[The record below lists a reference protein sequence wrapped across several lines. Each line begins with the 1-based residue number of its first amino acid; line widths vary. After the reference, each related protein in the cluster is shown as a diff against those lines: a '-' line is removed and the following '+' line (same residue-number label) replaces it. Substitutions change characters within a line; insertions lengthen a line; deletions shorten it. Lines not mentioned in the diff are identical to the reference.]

1 MLGSNQSKSY
11 ALAAVLLF
19 ASVNLAMAEENTA
32 GAQAS
37 AQAAATEQANLINK
51 LIAYGDARHDA
62 VLLLAAAK
70 LQRTLSDTVVP
81 ASTQSIKTEDVLERA
96 KLAAKGNKEIAGF
109 ADDIKSSKT
118 KDYYGTSSSYNSYH
132 EQLRRA
138 Y

>member
-1 MLGSNQSKSY
+1 
-11 ALAAVLLF
+11 
-19 ASVNLAMAEENTA
+19 
-32 GAQAS
+32 
-37 AQAAATEQANLINK
+37 
-51 LIAYGDARHDA
+51 
-62 VLLLAAAK
+62 LAAAK

-96 KLAAKGNKEIAGF
+96 KLAAKGNKEIAGL